1 MAAHNKIPDSS
12 LLDSLLHSLPLNV
25 YAKDRDGRFIFAN
38 NTYCK
43 NIGKTAAEILGKS
56 DFDLH
61 PKALAEKYL
70 TDDRKIM
77 ETGAIEVIEEQWQS
91 LGDNSDGYVQ
101 VVKSP
106 LYDSPEKKAVIG
118 TIGIFWDITER
129 KRMEIALAEERNLL
143 RVLIDNLPDY
153 IYVKDRQSRIL
164 IANKAQVKVLGGN
177 AEDEVLNRT
186 DFDFFPKSE
195 AQDYFDDE
203 QQVLST
209 ATPLV
214 DKEEFSQDANGKERW
229 TLTTKIPLYNTEKAL
244 VGIVGI
250 GHDIT
255 LRKKREME
263 RRLLEAQLQQSRKM
277 ESVGTLTAGIAHD
290 FNNLLSIINGY
301 SELLQIRTPADHP
314 HQETIEKILHAGRT
328 AAGLVGQLLAFS
340 RKQIANPRILDINA
354 AITDT
359 QNMLRRIIGEDIEI
373 ILDLQQD
380 LWSVKIDPAQFEQII
395 INLSANARD
404 AMPYGGKLIIETR
417 NVVLDENYT
426 LQHADVLAGRYV
438 LLSASDNGQGMSKEV
453 QEHIFEPFFTTK
465 EKHRG
470 TGLGM
475 ATVFGIVKQ
484 NGGHIWLYSEEG
496 MGASFKIYL
505 PQTDEAAASTA
516 EGDAVLTTSPQTGSE
531 TILVVEDEPS
541 LRELARTILH
551 DQGYTVITA
560 ESGDQALAIV
570 SKITNPLHLLLTDV
584 IMPGMSGT
592 ALAKELSAKYPA
604 LKILYMSGYTD
615 NAIVH
620 YGILEPGI
628 EFIQKPFSPASLT
641 WKIRRILD
649 GNN

>member
-25 YAKDRDGRFIFAN
+25 YAKDRAGRFIFAN

-43 NIGKTAAEILGKS
+43 NIGRTAAEILGKT

-61 PKALAEKYL
+61 PKTLAEKYL
-70 TDDRKIM
+70 ADDRKIM
-77 ETGAIEVIEEQWQS
+77 ETGAIEIIEEKWQS
-91 LGDNSDGYVQ
+91 LADSRDGYVQ

-106 LYDSPEKKAVIG
+106 LYDSLEKRAVIG

-129 KRMEIALAEERNLL
+129 KQMEIALAEERNLL

-177 AEDEVLNRT
+177 SEDEVLNRT
-186 DFDFFPKSE
+186 DFDFFPQSE
-195 AQDYFDDE
+195 AQVYFDDE
-203 QQVLST
+203 QRVLRST
-209 ATPLV
+209 TPLV
-214 DKEEFSQDANGKERW
+214 DKEEFSQDTTGKERW
-229 TLTTKIPLYNTEKAL
+229 TQTTKIPFYNTEKTL

-255 LRKKREME
+255 QRKKREME
-263 RRLLEAQLQQSRKM
+263 RHLLEAQLQQSRKM

-314 HQETIEKILHAGRT
+314 YQETIEKILHAGRT

-340 RKQIANPRILDINA
+340 RKQIANPRILDINT
-354 AITDT
+354 AITAT
-359 QNMLRRIIGEDIEI
+359 QNMLRRIIGENIEI
-373 ILDLQQD
+373 VLDLQQD

-395 INLSANARD
+395 INLTANARD
-404 AMPYGGKLIIETR
+404 AMPFGGKLIIETH

-438 LLSASDNGQGMSKEV
+438 LLSASDNGLGMSKEV

-484 NGGHIWLYSEEG
+484 NDGHIWIYSEEG
-496 MGASFKIYL
+496 MGATFKIYL
-505 PQTDEAAASTA
+505 PQTDEAAAA
-516 EGDAVLTTSPQTGSE
+516 PEGDAVHAAGPQTGSE
-531 TILVVEDEPS
+531 TILIVEDEPS

-551 DQGYTVITA
+551 DLGYTVITA
-560 ESGDQALAIV
+560 ESGDQALGIACEL
-570 SKITNPLHLLLTDV
+570 TGPLHLLLTDV

-592 ALAKELSAKYPA
+592 ALAKELNAKFPR
-604 LKILYMSGYTD
+604 LKVLYMSGYTD

-649 GNN
+649 GND